1 MLLAVAQ
8 FCQVIKVVISVL
20 ERYDTVIVSLQPL
33 RSYTVAAGFVEGM
46 NRYVDEFVFGECV
59 LVLLEI
65 KPDLSIPAVSAGWH
79 TVSIS
84 WSCKDVHK
92 SLIREVVCSKTVAPM
107 KHITLKTKD
116 FESGSQVDQCFR
128 EF

>member
-1 MLLAVAQ
+1 M
-8 FCQVIKVVISVL
+8 K
-20 ERYDTVIVSLQPL
+20 RD
-33 RSYTVAAGFVEGM
+33 VE
-46 NRYVDEFVFGECV
+46 EFVIGEIA

-65 KPDLSIPAVSAGWH
+65 KPDLSIPAVFAGWH
-79 TVSIS
+79 TVTIS

-92 SLIREVVCSKTVAPM
+92 LLMREVVRSETVAPM
-107 KHITLKTKD
+107 KHLTLKTKY